1 MDIKLS
7 IQINLPKE
15 DKQHIKK
22 VYDAHGL
29 KLARR
34 TLFLIRKDINELEK
48 EVVNERNV

>member
-22 VYDAHGL
+22 VYDSHGL
-29 KLARR
+29 KLAKR

-48 EVVNERNV
+48 EMINERDM